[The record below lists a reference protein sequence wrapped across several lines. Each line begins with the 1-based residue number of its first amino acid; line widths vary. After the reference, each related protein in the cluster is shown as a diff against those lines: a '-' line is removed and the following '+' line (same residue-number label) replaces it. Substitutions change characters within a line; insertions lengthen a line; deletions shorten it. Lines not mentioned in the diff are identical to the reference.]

1 MRIIVLSKKQQFR
14 KFPVL
19 PTGLLT
25 KVSVVFFAVA
35 LLGTAGA
42 TAVPAGEPAVGV
54 ERLIRFARDVRPI
67 LSEACFTCHGPDPA
81 KRQADLRVDTQEGLL
96 GSAVSVV
103 VPGNA
108 KASEL
113 YRRITTDNPQDRMPP
128 PVSHLT
134 LTGRQIE
141 IVRQWIDQGAL
152 WEPHW
157 SFVAPSCPEMRGA
170 SGLDW
175 PRNAIDGFLLER
187 MKQEQLSPSSE
198 ADGITLFRRVAL
210 DLVGIPPRSEEVDE
224 FLADVSPDAYERQVD
239 RLLASPHYGERMAVC
254 WLDGARYSDTDG
266 YQDDEPRTMWR
277 WREWVI
283 DAFNDNQPFDEFTR
297 DQIAG
302 DLVPNPRPEQILATG
317 FHRNNRTN
325 GEGGSIDEEFRVEY
339 IADRVITLCTVWLG
353 LTMECARCH
362 DHKYDEFTQVDFYRL
377 FAYFNETAEPGVYRR
392 SAPPTIKVPSRSLQQ
407 QLNALD
413 RQRDA
418 LPKSIPES
426 EVLQK
431 AREELWKGVP
441 ETMCLQDGTW
451 RESFVLLRGQY
462 DMQGAV
468 VTAGLPASLRP
479 PKPALPPNRLGLAE
493 WLTDPENPLVARVA
507 INRLWHIQFRQWLV
521 ETPEDFGSQGEL
533 PTHPELLDWLSM
545 EYVRLG
551 WNTKAIQRR
560 IACSATYR
568 QSSKSSPEMLEQDP
582 TNRFLAR
589 CRRERLSAETLR
601 DQTLAVS
608 GLLVTTLG
616 GPSVKPFQPEG
627 LWQDLASGSSS
638 AYRDGY
644 QADQGPGRY
653 RRSLYGFLRRT
664 IPPPGM
670 SLFDAPD
677 REVCV
682 VRRASTNTPLQALAI
697 MNDETYLDAARL
709 LAFRTLSADGFD
721 LETRTRFLFKT
732 VTCRNPRTPELQS
745 LMSGWHEY
753 HASFQAAPDQASLF
767 MQSGA
772 IRLPEDYDPV
782 ELASFTVLANV
793 ILNLDEVVT
802 RE

>member
-1 MRIIVLSKKQQFR
+1 
-14 KFPVL
+14 
-19 PTGLLT
+19 
-25 KVSVVFFAVA
+25 
-35 LLGTAGA
+35 
-42 TAVPAGEPAVGV
+42 
-54 ERLIRFARDVRPI
+54 
-67 LSEACFTCHGPDPA
+67 
-81 KRQADLRVDTQEGLL
+81 
-96 GSAVSVV
+96 
-103 VPGNA
+103 
-108 KASEL
+108 
-113 YRRITTDNPQDRMPP
+113 
-128 PVSHLT
+128 
-134 LTGRQIE
+134 
-141 IVRQWIDQGAL
+141 
-152 WEPHW
+152 
-157 SFVAPSCPEMRGA
+157 
-170 SGLDW
+170 
-175 PRNAIDGFLLER
+175 
-187 MKQEQLSPSSE
+187 
-198 ADGITLFRRVAL
+198 
-210 DLVGIPPRSEEVDE
+210 
-224 FLADVSPDAYERQVD
+224 
-239 RLLASPHYGERMAVC
+239 
-254 WLDGARYSDTDG
+254 
-266 YQDDEPRTMWR
+266 
-277 WREWVI
+277 
-283 DAFNDNQPFDEFTR
+283 
-297 DQIAG
+297 
-302 DLVPNPRPEQILATG
+302 
-317 FHRNNRTN
+317 
-325 GEGGSIDEEFRVEY
+325 
-339 IADRVITLCTVWLG
+339 
-353 LTMECARCH
+353 
-362 DHKYDEFTQVDFYRL
+362 
-377 FAYFNETAEPGVYRR
+377 
-392 SAPPTIKVPSRSLQQ
+392 
-407 QLNALD
+407 
-413 RQRDA
+413 
-418 LPKSIPES
+418 
-426 EVLQK
+426 
-431 AREELWKGVP
+431 
-441 ETMCLQDGTW
+441 
-451 RESFVLLRGQY
+451 
-462 DMQGAV
+462 
-468 VTAGLPASLRP
+468 
-479 PKPALPPNRLGLAE
+479 
-493 WLTDPENPLVARVA
+493 
-507 INRLWHIQFRQWLV
+507 
-521 ETPEDFGSQGEL
+521 
-533 PTHPELLDWLSM
+533 M